1 MDDSDS
7 HLQEKN
13 LLLDM
18 SLTEQPADPGME
30 AVAGE
35 FLGKYFDGFAKT
47 HEDIAKTHQLHLQ
60 KTIEENDR
68 MLTKFLE
75 NLPKGRAPI
84 TIEKFSG
91 RGDDIDSWLSRFELC
106 SKYNKWEGPTQ
117 AQTLGLHLTGSAET
131 FYHNLTDE
139 VKYDYDQ
146 LTEALRKRFGVE
158 QLEFLERQELSDRK
172 HKPGEDLE
180 SYIDDIN
187 KLCKK
192 LNLSPKDRLHFFVQN
207 LEPSLRDYVILG
219 HPKTYDEAEHL
230 ARLKSSLAGNKIARA
245 QNDAELKQVVIDS
258 IKDTLKGF
266 QSSPQVG
273 ASEYLA
279 QRRDSSSVDFTRFA
293 DVVDGLQRQMNDVTQ
308 QLRGLTSGARFP
320 GASRG
325 RQNNYFPSQGRG
337 FPQQRANFY
346 QPNRPPRFNSFS
358 NRSTRT
364 NLGEIICLRCRRV
377 GHFARNCPSVSDPR
391 LPSPFPRPPPRFNSD
406 FQTGMGNRPVRR
418 SGPTPFNGFTTC
430 SRSQKH
436 DSLNLQPVLSS
447 RCEEL
452 NKSNLNKIPFIPSSD
467 HACNLI
473 IDGKVQDMPVRI
485 LLDTGAAISVVSQE
499 LWEKIPPE
507 KRPNLKRPMHA
518 GIKTVAGNI
527 MRLIGSA
534 KINYQ
539 IGNSEYRFS
548 AAVIPDFVF
557 PVVLGLDFLR
567 KFGAVINL
575 GDEEITFNSKG
586 VAATPAPNRIPQA
599 QGTYPELLATLVT
612 FQLFDELPFSEPS
625 LDISEPRLPTDVSL
639 IPREDISQDVS
650 THRARL
656 VERLEDVQKLV
667 KERTEKAQQRMKE
680 LYDRTAKEV
689 NFEIGQKVWV
699 YTPKTRKGL
708 SKKLLHCWHGPFRI
722 VKKMSPV
729 HFRLKTMTNKPVRM
743 SVHANRMKV
752 YVDPRDRPID
762 PPDDNSDGPYL
773 DLDQLPRDSI
783 DEEEQSD
790 FKTDG
795 QQLDGETPQENKLD
809 SSHLIDNKTVFNAE
823 RLVATRIK
831 NGEREYLVK
840 WAGYPSADNTW
851 EPEENIF
858 DQRLIDAFETSQRQT
873 PNHTAGVA
881 TFRPPFYQTLLIHF
895 LWSFLFIMNIG
906 LISSSMPNLGPLY
919 NCSQVNDIGV
929 FRLSTGRDCNHNIH
943 NKEHDLHYFQATIS
957 KPYVHTTSLM
967 IYHCIAE
974 RAYYRC
980 KENFFGSEHRKV
992 TLKYLKV
999 SPTDCKKA
1007 VTTKNSPF
1015 GVLHKISNNRWQ
1027 TTRRDHYKCKWLQTN
1042 TEWFDHFRIKSY
1054 NAQLT
1059 GDDPW
1064 VHQSLTVTTCNYDKM
1079 WCVPKEMPLSVISW
1093 KATLHDKSLF
1103 KSLGEY
1109 KIHRLGD
1116 LVLVPKL
1123 GIGGA
1128 IRNQFS
1134 PSLFQLDNGFLIQV
1148 GKTEAS
1154 PFSRFYPRAKT
1165 MAYELS
1171 RATFQTSNHMAMI
1184 SASLISGIEMQKTEF
1199 VRTWEQLCHQENEI
1213 FRLKKWIITR
1223 FPVVVPSGFN
1233 LIMVIQLRLPGMAF

>member
-1 MDDSDS
+1 M
-7 HLQEKN
+7 
-13 LLLDM
+13 
-18 SLTEQPADPGME
+18 
-30 AVAGE
+30 
-35 FLGKYFDGFAKT
+35 
-47 HEDIAKTHQLHLQ
+47 
-60 KTIEENDR
+60 
-68 MLTKFLE
+68 
-75 NLPKGRAPI
+75 
-84 TIEKFSG
+84 
-91 RGDDIDSWLSRFELC
+91 
-106 SKYNKWEGPTQ
+106 
-117 AQTLGLHLTGSAET
+117 
-131 FYHNLTDE
+131 
-139 VKYDYDQ
+139 
-146 LTEALRKRFGVE
+146 
-158 QLEFLERQELSDRK
+158 
-172 HKPGEDLE
+172 
-180 SYIDDIN
+180 
-187 KLCKK
+187 
-192 LNLSPKDRLHFFVQN
+192 
-207 LEPSLRDYVILG
+207 
-219 HPKTYDEAEHL
+219 
-230 ARLKSSLAGNKIARA
+230 
-245 QNDAELKQVVIDS
+245 
-258 IKDTLKGF
+258 
-266 QSSPQVG
+266 
-273 ASEYLA
+273 
-279 QRRDSSSVDFTRFA
+279 
-293 DVVDGLQRQMNDVTQ
+293 
-308 QLRGLTSGARFP
+308 
-320 GASRG
+320 
-325 RQNNYFPSQGRG
+325 
-337 FPQQRANFY
+337 
-346 QPNRPPRFNSFS
+346 
-358 NRSTRT
+358 
-364 NLGEIICLRCRRV
+364 
-377 GHFARNCPSVSDPR
+377 
-391 LPSPFPRPPPRFNSD
+391 PSPFPRPQPRFNSN
-406 FQTGMGNRPVRR
+406 FQRGMGNRPVRR

-430 SRSQKH
+430 SRPQKH

-452 NKSNLNKIPFIPSSD
+452 NKSNLNKIPFIPSSE

-507 KRPNLKRPMHA
+507 KRPKLKRPLHA

-534 KINYQ
+534 EINYQ

-548 AAVIPDFVF
+548 TAVIPDFVF

-575 GDEEITFNSKG
+575 ENEEITFNSKG
-586 VAATPAPNRIPQA
+586 VAATPAPNRIPQT
-599 QGTYPELLATLVT
+599 QRTEPELLATLVT

-625 LDISEPRLPTDVSL
+625 LDISEPRLPIDVSL

-729 HFRLKTMTNKPVRM
+729 HFRLKTMTNKPVTM

-752 YVDPRDRPID
+752 YVDPRDRPIE

-840 WAGYPSADNTW
+840 WVGYPSADNTW

-858 DQRLIDAFETSQRQT
+858 DQRLIDAFETSQKQT

-967 IYHCIAE
+967 IYHCIAK

-1015 GVLHKISNNRWQ
+1015 RVLHKISNNRWQ
-1027 TTRRDHYKCKWLQTN
+1027 TTRRDHYKCKWLQIN
-1042 TEWFDHFRIKSY
+1042 TEWFDHFKIKSY

-1128 IRNQFS
+1128 IRNQFN
-1134 PSLFQLDNGFLIQV
+1134 PNLFQLDNGFLIQV

-1223 FPVVVPSGFN
+1223 FPDGSAEWVQSNNGYTVEAAGDGLLVSKCLPVYNYSIFWNRTCSVSAGMTSQFTCGQNQGYFSSNWQKGASFKQVVLLNVRQGP
-1233 LIMVIQLRLPGMAF
+1233 LILISWINWINYGW